1 MTDYPVRVRL
11 EHPRKVE
18 RWRPF
23 VNWFLAIPHFIV
35 LYVLGIVAGVCM
47 FIAFFAV
54 LFTGRVPDGLF
65 NVVTMFW
72 RYQWRTYSFAA
83 GLRGGYPPFD
93 FQTAAPVPDPSV
105 FEADRPERLHRLLIL
120 VKWLLAL
127 PHYVVLLFLGVAA
140 AFAWL
145 VGALAV
151 LVTGRW
157 PEPIHHLLVGL
168 SRWTYRVNG
177 YVTFV
182 TDQYPPFS
190 LD

>member
-1 MTDYPVRVRL
+1 MTYPVRVELDQPL
-11 EHPRKVE
+11 EVE

-23 VNWFLAIPHFIV
+23 VNWFLAIPHLVV
-35 LYVLGIVAGVCM
+35 LYVLQLVASVCM

-54 LFTGRVPDGLF
+54 LFTGRVPNGLYD
-65 NVVTMFW
+65 VLVMYW

-93 FQTAAPVPDPSV
+93 FQTTEPMPDV
-105 FEADRPERLHRLLIL
+105 ATFTADRPERLGRLMIL
-120 VKWLLAL
+120 VKWFLAF
-127 PHYVVLLFLGVAA
+127 PHYVVLFFLAVAA
-140 AFAWL
+140 GFAWM

-151 LVTGRW
+151 LFTGRW
-157 PEPIHHLLVGL
+157 PESIRHLLVGVT
-168 SRWTYRVNG
+168 RWSYRVTG

-182 TDQYPPFS
+182 TDEYPPFS